1 MKSKWISLNP
11 LSHSIKKIIMKK
23 YFFVTVCLFML
34 VWACKTTDTAFTP
47 TSTATITALTCS
59 STVFSS
65 TATANTIYTGT
76 ATVPYTGGNG
86 VAYSTGSAIAS
97 TGVTGLTATL
107 TASTLASGTGNL
119 IYAITGT
126 PSGTGTANFAIGFGG
141 QSCSIALT
149 VAITPATGGTGT
161 GLGVT
166 TDVSKIVS
174 LAEAFKAT
182 LTASQVTTLQLAY
195 SKTDATKWS
204 NLPQALSRNRVGL
217 ATSTLSA
224 AQLTAF
230 KALLKVATG
239 TGDNE
244 GNAEILAI
252 LAADDFLGANGGG
265 SDYGSG
271 NYYIEFLGTP
281 SATGLWEFQF
291 GGHHGTNSNTYNG
304 GKLAGATPAFRSTEP
319 FPTYTYGGVLY
330 QPLVQEISNFSAML
344 KALTATEQTTA
355 RISTSQNDIVLG
367 PGKDG
372 VFPTTKAGVKVSNL
386 TATQKATVIA
396 AIKTYTDDL
405 DDASAAGILAKYTAE
420 LDNTYIS
427 YAGST
432 DLTTKGD
439 YVLIDGPSV
448 WIEFNMQGGVIIRNA
463 NHPHSV
469 WRDRTGDYGGN

>member
-1 MKSKWISLNP
+1 MSRLKSYFPIFFLIF
-11 LSHSIKKIIMKK
+11 LVII
-23 YFFVTVCLFML
+23 Y
-34 VWACKTTDTAFTP
+34 ACKSTNTTVTP
-47 TSTATITALTCS
+47 SSASVTALTCGS
-59 STVFSS
+59 ATFSATPVNG
-65 TATANTIYTGT
+65 TAFTGT
-76 ATVPYTGGNG
+76 ASVPYTGGNG
-86 VAYSTGSAIAS
+86 ASYSAGSAIPS
-97 TGVTGLTATL
+97 TGVSGLTATL
-107 TASTLASGTGNL
+107 SASSLVFGSGNL
-119 IYAITGT
+119 VYAITGT
-126 PSGTGTANFAIGFGG
+126 PTSVGTATFPISFGG

-149 VAITPATGGTGT
+149 VTTASTGGSTTGGA
-161 GLGVT
+161 GLGIVT
-166 TDVSKIVS
+166 DIAKIVS

-182 LTASQVTTLQLAY
+182 LTASQITALQLVY
-195 SKTDATKWS
+195 SKTDAAKWS

-224 AQLTAF
+224 TQLTAF
-230 KALLKVATG
+230 KALLKATTG
-239 TGDNE
+239 TPDNE

-252 LAADDFLGANGGG
+252 LAADDYLGANGGG

-271 NYYIEFLGTP
+271 NYYIAFLGTP
-281 SATGLWEFQF
+281 STTGLWEFQF

-304 GKLAGATPAFRSTEP
+304 GKLSGATPAFRSTEP

-330 QPLVQEISNFSAML
+330 QPLVQEITNFSAML
-344 KALTATEQTTA
+344 KALTTTEQTTA
-355 RISTSQNDIVLG
+355 RVSTSQNDIVLG

-372 VFPTTKAGVKVSNL
+372 VFPTTKAGVKVGNL

-405 DDASAAGILAKYTAE
+405 DDVSAAGILAKYTAE

-448 WIEFNMQGGVIIRNA
+448 WIEFNMQAGIIIRNA

>member
-1 MKSKWISLNP
+1 MSRLKSYFPIFILIFSV
-11 LSHSIKKIIMKK
+11 II
-23 YFFVTVCLFML
+23 Y
-34 VWACKTTDTAFTP
+34 ACKSTDNTVTP
-47 TSTATITALTCS
+47 SSASVAALTCGS
-59 STVFSS
+59 STFS
-65 TATANTIYTGT
+65 AIPANGTTFIGT
-76 ATVPYTGGNG
+76 ASVPYTGGNG
-86 VAYSTGSAIAS
+86 ASYSVGSAISS
-97 TGVTGLTATL
+97 TGVSGLTATL
-107 TASTLASGTGNL
+107 SASSLVSGSGNL
-119 IYAITGT
+119 VYAITGT
-126 PSGTGTANFAIGFGG
+126 PTSVGTATFPISFGG
-141 QSCSIALT
+141 QSCNIALT
-149 VAITPATGGTGT
+149 VAASSTGGGTTGGI
-161 GLGVT
+161 GLGIM
-166 TDVSKIVS
+166 TDVAKIVS

-182 LTASQVTTLQLAY
+182 LTASQITTLQLVY

-224 AQLTAF
+224 TQLTAF
-230 KALLKVATG
+230 KALLKATTG
-239 TGDNE
+239 TSDNE
-244 GNAEILAI
+244 GNAEMLAI

-271 NYYIEFLGTP
+271 NYYIAFLGMP
-281 SATGLWEFQF
+281 STTGLWEFQF
-291 GGHHGTNSNTYNG
+291 GGHHGTNSNTYNN
-304 GKLAGATPAFRSTEP
+304 GKLSGATPAFRSTEP

-330 QPLVQEISNFSAML
+330 QPLVQEITNFSAML

-355 RISTSQNDIVLG
+355 RVSTSQNDIVLG

-372 VFPTTKAGVKVSNL
+372 VFPTNKAGVKVGNL

-405 DDASAAGILAKYTAE
+405 DDVSAAGILAKYTAE